1 MTIGESQSDIYYDA
15 PDGWTA
21 EQEDHIEEAAR
32 TLVDLT
38 VADALDNIGK
48 RWEDVPDLT
57 EEQFTEAREQAEMAM
72 QSLVSCPDC
81 HRVGGHKM
89 DCGRRA

>member
-1 MTIGESQSDIYYDA
+1 MSIGASQPDSYYDA
-15 PDGWTA
+15 PCGWTA
-21 EQEDHIEEAAR
+21 EQENQIEEAAR

-38 VADALDNIGK
+38 VADALDNIGE
-48 RWEDVPDLT
+48 RWEDVPNLT
-57 EEQFTEAREQAEMAM
+57 EEQFNEAREQAEMAL
-72 QSLVSCPDC
+72 QSLVSCPEC